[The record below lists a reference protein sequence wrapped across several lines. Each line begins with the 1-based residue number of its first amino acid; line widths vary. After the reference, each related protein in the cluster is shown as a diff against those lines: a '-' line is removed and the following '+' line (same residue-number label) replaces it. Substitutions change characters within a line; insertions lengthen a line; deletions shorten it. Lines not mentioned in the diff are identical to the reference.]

1 MRKPAPIIPVLLGL
15 ALLSLS
21 SPAPAQG
28 PFRTEQVRFAKG
40 ASSATVNGA
49 IKADGGVSYALT
61 VRAGQTLKVSLRTR
75 NASARFNVIAPG
87 VDQPLFNGSNARDYA
102 GKTPVA
108 GAYRIIVYMTED
120 AAMRNE
126 TADYVLT
133 IGVTG

>member
-1 MRKPAPIIPVLLGL
+1 MRKPAPIAPVLLGV

-21 SPAPAQG
+21 PPALAQG
-28 PFRTEQVRFAKG
+28 SFRTEQVRFAKG
-40 ASSATVNGA
+40 ASSAAINGA
-49 IKADGGVSYALT
+49 IKADGGVSYTLT

-87 VDQPLFNGSNARDYA
+87 LDDPLFNGSNARDYA
-102 GKTPVA
+102 GRTPVA
-108 GAYRIIVYMTED
+108 GVYRIIVYMMED